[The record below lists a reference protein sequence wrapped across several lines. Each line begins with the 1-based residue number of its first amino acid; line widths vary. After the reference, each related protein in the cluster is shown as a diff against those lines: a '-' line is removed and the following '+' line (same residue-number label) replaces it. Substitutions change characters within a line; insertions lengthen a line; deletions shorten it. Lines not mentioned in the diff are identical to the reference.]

1 MSIYYL
7 HKPLAYLM
15 CAVILVK
22 AKMIA
27 CRLSLFYHLSMLR
40 SFSNVSLSDAA
51 VHRKIS
57 LTFPTVQAPSGA
69 LITRL
74 TFIFP
79 LN

>member
-27 CRLSLFYHLSMLR
+27 CRLSLFIIFLCYALSAMSASPMLLYTER
-40 SFSNVSLSDAA
+40 SL
-51 VHRKIS
+51 
-57 LTFPTVQAPSGA
+57 
-69 LITRL
+69 
-74 TFIFP
+74 
-79 LN
+79 

>member
-27 CRLSLFYHLSMLR
+27 CRLSLIFLCYTLSAMSASLMLLYTER
-40 SFSNVSLSDAA
+40 SL
-51 VHRKIS
+51 
-57 LTFPTVQAPSGA
+57 
-69 LITRL
+69 
-74 TFIFP
+74 
-79 LN
+79 

>member
-1 MSIYYL
+1 
-7 HKPLAYLM
+7 M
-15 CAVILVK
+15 CAVISDDRV
-22 AKMIA
+22 
-27 CRLSLFYHLSMLR
+27 SFVPFYHLSMLR
-40 SFSNVSLSDAA
+40 SFSNVSLPDAD

-57 LTFPTVQAPSGA
+57 LTFPTVQEPSGA